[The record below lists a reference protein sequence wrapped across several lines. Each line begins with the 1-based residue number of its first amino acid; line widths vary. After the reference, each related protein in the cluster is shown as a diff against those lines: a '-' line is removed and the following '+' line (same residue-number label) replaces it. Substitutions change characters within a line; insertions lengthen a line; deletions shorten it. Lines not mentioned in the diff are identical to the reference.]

1 MPRAAQPTMR
11 SNLPWAAAWTP
22 AAPQRVASQRSNGVG
37 VATTREDTYALHE
50 LSPGQLII
58 RHRAIFLALHRI

>member
-1 MPRAAQPTMR
+1 MPACSATNDAIKPTPGGR
-11 SNLPWAAAWTP
+11 VTP

-50 LSPGQLII
+50 LSPCQLFI